1 MSKRVY
7 LDYSATTPVDRKV
20 LKAMMPF
27 FSEKFGNPLT
37 IHKFGSEASDAIKE
51 ARDAVTNFLNCQDKE
66 VIFTSG
72 ATESNNFAIKG
83 VLRDYYSKEKKI
95 PHIITSV
102 IEHNSILDTCIKL
115 EKEKRI
121 EVTYIPVNSEGI
133 VKVEAIQKAIK
144 KNTIFISVMQVNN
157 EIGTIQPIK
166 EVGRIVGAE
175 NEKRAKKNNR
185 EIIFHTDATQGINYL
200 NIDVNKLG
208 VHLLSFS
215 GHKIYA
221 PKGVGVLYRKIGTPI
236 KSLFDG
242 GGHEGGLR
250 AGTHNVPGIVGL
262 GEAAKL
268 LKGQDVRIKN
278 REIKKLRDY
287 LVKRVLK
294 EIPNSY
300 LNGSK
305 IHRSPSNANFRFDDV
320 EGESLILS
328 LDMEGVAAGTGS
340 ACSSGALEPSHVLMA
355 LGLKHEQAHGSLR
368 LSLGK
373 YTTKKQIDYTINVL
387 IREIIRL
394 RKISGDVL
402 KSFK

>member
-7 LDYSATTPVDRKV
+7 LDYSATTPVDRKI

-37 IHKFGSEASDAIKE
+37 IHRFGSEAADSVQG
-51 ARDAVTNFLNCQDKE
+51 ARNEVANFLNCQDKE

-72 ATESNNFAIKG
+72 ATESNNFVIKG
-83 VLRDYYSKEKKI
+83 VLRDYYLKNKRI

-102 IEHNSILDTCIKL
+102 IEHNSILDTCRKL
-115 EKEKRI
+115 EKEKKI
-121 EVTYIPVNSEGI
+121 EVTYVPVTSDGI
-133 VKVEAIQKAIK
+133 VKVEAVKKAIK
-144 KNTIFISVMQVNN
+144 KNTILVSIMQINN

-166 EVGRIVGAE
+166 EIGKIIEVE
-175 NEKRAKKNNR
+175 NKKRLKKKKR
-185 EIIFHTDATQGINYL
+185 EIIFHSDATQGINYL
-200 NIDVNKLG
+200 NIDVNKLS

-221 PKGVGVLYRKIGTPI
+221 PKGVGVLYRKIGTSI
-236 KSLFDG
+236 KPLFDG

-262 GEAAKL
+262 GEAIKM
-268 LKGQDVRIKN
+268 LKNKN
-278 REIKKLRDY
+278 TKFKNKEIKRLRDY
-287 LVKRVLK
+287 LIKRVLK
-294 EIPNSY
+294 EIPNSH

-305 IHRSPSNANFRFDDV
+305 VERSPGNANFRFDDV

-328 LDMEGVAAGTGS
+328 LDMEGIAAGTGS
-340 ACSSGALEPSHVLMA
+340 ACSSGSLEPSHVLMS

-373 YTTKKQIDYTINVL
+373 YTTKKEIDYTINIL
-387 IREIIRL
+387 KKELNRL